1 MRRIFILICCL
12 FVGMMS
18 AFAQSFSH
26 PGIEMNKDDLDYMRE
41 QVQKGREPWKK
52 SFDLLENHI
61 SNKFE
66 FTPYAHVISGPFA
79 KPDIGG
85 WDLMNSSEA
94 AYSCALLWYAT
105 KDERYAKKA
114 IEILDAWSSKLRSF
128 DENNAKFLIAFTG
141 YEFCNAAEILRYT

>member
-105 KDERYAKKA
+105 KDERYAKK
-114 IEILDAWSSKLRSF
+114 S
-128 DENNAKFLIAFTG
+128 
-141 YEFCNAAEILRYT
+141 Y